1 MEQKRANVLEGNNCW
16 FRKGGYT
23 STITVP
29 PTPGGKLMQQVE
41 QNLKNGRQPKGTKIK
56 VIEGNG
62 VSSQLGLTRS
72 NQFPRNK
79 CTRENCVMCVEES
92 EMGKRMKCESSNIGY
107 EGDCS
112 RCTDN
117 VYKYAEETSR
127 TVFIRIR
134 QYSCLCSRHSTPAE

>member
-1 MEQKRANVLEGNNCW
+1 
-16 FRKGGYT
+16 
-23 STITVP
+23 
-29 PTPGGKLMQQVE
+29 MQQVE

-117 VYKYAEETSR
+117 VYIMWEK
-127 TVFIRIR
+127 
-134 QYSCLCSRHSTPAE
+134 PAEQDLPESENTLQTIELPLQPTYHPCRAMTTVCLENV